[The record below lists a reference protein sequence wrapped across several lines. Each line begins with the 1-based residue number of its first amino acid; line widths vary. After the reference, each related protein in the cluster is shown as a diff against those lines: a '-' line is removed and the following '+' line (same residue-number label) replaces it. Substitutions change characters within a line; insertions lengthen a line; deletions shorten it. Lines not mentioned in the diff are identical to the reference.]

1 MRSDNLVWF
10 VNTMETGTIKLRAS
24 KRIPKPS
31 KQGSDSALP
40 KTKVGKRFAAQ
51 DILQKDDEMNGQ
63 QSPTETYST
72 WVLTIPIL
80 YQSCLLM

>member
-1 MRSDNLVWF
+1 
-10 VNTMETGTIKLRAS
+10 
-24 KRIPKPS
+24 
-31 KQGSDSALP
+31 LP

-80 YQSCLLM
+80 YQSCLLMCPVQQVPCEFFYEDGVRW